1 MAAEKQPGGE
11 AWRQPLT
18 CPGIN
23 RDLHRLQ
30 ASSPESAGVG
40 SLCGSVAAAADV
52 GTSSQVRVL
61 KEAVVVVVLGVGV
74 VVAGVDGDADIK
86 GRLHL

>member
-1 MAAEKQPGGE
+1 MAAAKQPGGE

-61 KEAVVVVVLGVGV
+61 KEAVVVVGVLGVGV
-74 VVAGVDGDADIK
+74 VAGVDRDADIK

>member
-1 MAAEKQPGGE
+1 M
-11 AWRQPLT
+11 
-18 CPGIN
+18 
-23 RDLHRLQ
+23 
-30 ASSPESAGVG
+30 G

-74 VVAGVDGDADIK
+74 VAGVDGDADIK